1 MLEAIS
7 LTEVTRLWYKYYRG
21 NQKINTMDIASSL
34 AIVTL
39 AALIH
44 ASFQLSVSVLTLLS
58 SHAIGA
64 KTSQARVLRLTF
76 GFVAGVGVMTLLC
89 LSFIS
94 LVFLHVFGS
103 DTPEFIWAIV
113 CGLLIGVGLAVW
125 LFYYRREKGTSLW
138 IPRSLA
144 RHLSDRSKATKHSAE
159 AFSLGLTSVIS
170 ELLFIAAP
178 MIITALVLIQLPG
191 MWQLIGIAIYSV
203 ISLLTLFSI
212 WVLISSGHKLS
223 SIQKWREDNK
233 HFIQFAAGG
242 ALAILGF
249 FVYVTKI
256 MSDAAGIIS

>member
-1 MLEAIS
+1 
-7 LTEVTRLWYKYYRG
+7 
-21 NQKINTMDIASSL
+21 MDIPSSL

-58 SHAIGA
+58 GHAIGA
-64 KTSQARVLRLTF
+64 KTAQAKVLRLTF
-76 GFVAGVGVMTLLC
+76 GFVCGVGVMTLLL

-94 LVFLHVFGS
+94 LILLHVFGT
-103 DTPEFIWAIV
+103 DAPEFVWAIA

-138 IPRSLA
+138 IPRSFA
-144 RHLSDRSKATKHSAE
+144 RHLSDRSKATQHSVE

-178 MIITALVLIQLPG
+178 MIISALVLLQLPG
-191 MWQLIGIAIYSV
+191 LWQLIGIAIYSV
-203 ISLLTLFSI
+203 ISLLTLFVV

-223 SIQKWREDNK
+223 GIQKWREDNK
-233 HFIQFAAGG
+233 HFIQFSAGS

-256 MSDAAGIIS
+256 MSITTGAM